1 MYLESSFRLMIM
13 RPDTFNFFFLFFLSF
28 KLIQILY
35 RFKLEAKLVSKDVNF
50 IQYWYE
56 KASSNHISKR
66 RNFAWLLEYY
76 IVFHKIMFLVLLA
89 VQNTTRTQ
97 WMVLQID
104 LCRHSV
110 PITKAFC
117 TRWRPLRFARVLH
130 DRLSSISNSFF
141 SITLF
146 EWTLELDNMT
156 YMESNSSSLIIKS
169 WITYLKDWTSDTILF
184 LISHYR

>member
-1 MYLESSFRLMIM
+1 M
-13 RPDTFNFFFLFFLSF
+13 
-28 KLIQILY
+28 
-35 RFKLEAKLVSKDVNF
+35 VSTASTIVE
-50 IQYWYE
+50 YWYE
-56 KASSNHISKR
+56 KASSNHSSKR

-97 WMVLQID
+97 SMVLQID

-130 DRLSSISNSFF
+130 DRLSSM
-141 SITLF
+141 F

-156 YMESNSSSLIIKS
+156 YVESNSSSLIFKSWITYLKDHPFSNLIIKS
-169 WITYLKDWTSDTILF
+169 WITYLKDHPFSNFSL
-184 LISHYR
+184 